1 MSFKL
6 GFTLFVACEFMTFL
20 VCDYRVLTM
29 IFLLTNSNLHSIKI
43 LLDKTDIIIKSMT
56 SGSRN
61 HTYVL
66 KPWFLNQNVRNFL
79 AKSFFFDILILAVL
93 VYVMSYFKSF

>member
-6 GFTLFVACEFMTFL
+6 GFTIHACELMTFL

-61 HTYVL
+61 HTYIQVL

-79 AKSFFFDILILAVL
+79 AKSFFFDILIFSSFSLCYVL
-93 VYVMSYFKSF
+93 F